1 MGILAFVASSSLVL
15 VQAMQLTPTAFS
27 VLFAAVMLGQ
37 MAGGFAGSRL
47 VVRLGIERMV
57 RLGTSLALL
66 AGALLAILVF
76 AGVTHWSAIVLPML
90 GYIFGCALLIP
101 NATAAAL
108 TPFPRMAGAASSLLG
123 VLPFSLGALVSAVLG
138 AAFDG
143 TARPLALAIALAG
156 AGAFAS
162 ERLLFGP
169 AARAARAARHG

>member
-15 VQAMQLTPTAFS
+15 VQAMRLTPTAFS
-27 VLFAAVMLGQ
+27 LLFAAVMLGQ

-47 VVRLGIERMV
+47 VARLGIERMV
-57 RLGTSLALL
+57 RLGTTLALV

-108 TPFPRMAGAASSLLG
+108 TPFPLMAGAASSLLG

-143 TARPLALAIALAG
+143 TARPLALAIAVAG

-162 ERLLFGP
+162 EQLLFGP